1 MKKKLLFS
9 ILGVVAI
16 SVLTFGVTYAYLVS
30 SSNNQF
36 SGEGHSGVDTTLT
49 LEKIYH
55 ASKLVPLDDSLI
67 GTAVSKANNKCIDK
81 SGYEV
86 CSLYKIVLENT
97 VDSEI
102 LYGYI
107 RTEESTYTTDNL
119 KYQFFDSMF
128 NALTDIG
135 SLSKT
140 SNETIYFKKNETD
153 YQVSIAGSTTYYLA
167 IWLTDIGEEQSADY
181 SKDFSGYIGFES
193 TEFSGL
199 ENGKIEANF
208 AA

>member
-1 MKKKLLFS
+1 MKSKGNVFINAEDLYQGKT
-9 ILGVVAI
+9 A
-16 SVLTFGVTYAYLVS
+16 
-30 SSNNQF
+30 
-36 SGEGHSGVDTTLT
+36 
-49 LEKIYH
+49 KIIY
-55 ASKLVPLDDSLI
+55 
-67 GTAVSKANNKCIDK
+67 N
-81 SGYEV
+81 
-86 CSLYKIVLENT
+86 
-97 VDSEI
+97 
-102 LYGYI
+102 
-107 RTEESTYTTDNL
+107 
-119 KYQFFDSMF
+119 
-128 NALTDIG
+128 G